1 MELTNKQMEGLRIA
15 VSRYKEKEPYT
26 CIAGYAGSGKSTLIK
41 FIIAA
46 LDIPED
52 RVVYIAYTGKAAE
65 VLRHKGCANAMTAH
79 KLLYYSQ
86 RMPNGKFIFKPK
98 PVLSCVS
105 GATIIPKVVVIDEVS
120 MLPKD
125 MWDLLLSHKIYVIA
139 CGDPGQ
145 LPPISKDTANDILEH
160 PHIFLDEI
168 LRQAQESEII
178 RLSMDVR
185 EGKPIQYMKGN
196 EVQIIHPSEVISGMY
211 DWADEILTATNKKR
225 HEINKFIRE
234 SKGFGEEPQPGDKV
248 ISLCNH
254 WDCLDVLG
262 ENALVNGTIGYI
274 QADAPVELGAHEYH
288 KWYPSQ
294 FKEPIYYIRGN
305 IITETGEVFPYID
318 MDYNAFMTGE
328 YSLTSEQQ
336 YFLGRKFYRDVHPY
350 EFNYGYAI
358 TCHRA
363 QGSEWDRILVFE
375 ERFPFD
381 KEQHK
386 RWLYTAVTRASQKLV
401 LVR

>member
-1 MELTNKQMEGLRIA
+1 MELTTKQMNGLKIA
-15 VSRYKEKEPYT
+15 IQRYKDHEPYT
-26 CIAGYAGSGKSTLIK
+26 VIGGFAGSGKSTLIK

-46 LDIPED
+46 LDIPEEQI
-52 RVVYIAYTGKAAE
+52 VYVAYTGKAAE
-65 VLRHKGCANAMTAH
+65 VLRHKGCPNAMTAH
-79 KLLYYSQ
+79 KLLYFSQ
-86 RMPNGKFIFKPK
+86 RLPNGKFIFKPRPSLGNVK
-98 PVLSCVS
+98 
-105 GATIIPKVVVIDEVS
+105 IVVVDEVS

-125 MWDLLLSHKIYVIA
+125 MWDLLLSHKRYVLA

-145 LPPISKDTANDILEH
+145 LPPINKDNALDILDE

-185 EGKPIQYMKGN
+185 AGRPLQYMKGN
-196 EVQIIHPSEVISGMY
+196 EVQIVRPSEVVSGMY

-225 HEINKFIRE
+225 NEINNYIRE

-254 WDCLDVLG
+254 WDWLDSKG
-262 ENALVNGTIGYI
+262 ENALINGTIGYI
-274 QADAPVELGAHEYH
+274 QEDGPIELGMYNWESMF
-288 KWYPSQ
+288 PNM
-294 FKEPIYYIRGN
+294 FKKPVPYISAN
-305 IITETGEVFPYID
+305 IITETGDLFTNTD
-318 MDYNAFMTGE
+318 MDYQAFLTGE
-328 YSLTSEQQ
+328 RSYTPQQ
-336 YFLGRKFYRDVHPY
+336 EWYLAKRVDKDVHPY

-358 TCHRA
+358 TVHRA
-363 QGSEWDRILVFE
+363 QGSEWNKILVFE

-381 KEQHK
+381 KEEHK
-386 RWLYTAVTRASQKLV
+386 KWLYTAITRSASKLV